1 MMILVLT
8 EVTQDL
14 RRILSSMELQVV
26 AIQTYVGEKT
36 NKQRTIAMRSKGIS
50 MHNMH
55 FECGQCAL
63 FQITIDEYS
72 ARPEQQR
79 LLESEQKRAIKL
91 VEGIFHRG
99 LLQICR

>member
-26 AIQTYVGEKT
+26 AIQTCWRK
-36 NKQRTIAMRSKGIS
+36 NKQRTIAMRSEGIS

-99 LLQICR
+99 LLQICC

>member
-1 MMILVLT
+1 
-8 EVTQDL
+8 
-14 RRILSSMELQVV
+14 
-26 AIQTYVGEKT
+26 
-36 NKQRTIAMRSKGIS
+36 MRSKGIS

-99 LLQICR
+99 LLQICCRPELKGEDDVLPLSPNHSLGH